1 MDYIENRTFDEIAIG
16 ESASLRRILTKDD
29 ILLFAAVSGDVNP
42 AHVDEEFARS
52 EIFQKIIAHG
62 MWGASL
68 ISTVLGT
75 VLPGPGAIYVGQTLK
90 FRRPVAVGDQI
101 TVSVKAQEKNA
112 KNHRV
117 TFECQC
123 NNQDGKVVIDGMA
136 EVIAPTQKVKR
147 PKLVLPEVRVYDRYA
162 RYREL
167 MRRAQD
173 VPSIRVAV
181 AHPADELSVVVALE
195 AAKLGLIEPVFVGPE
210 ARIQAVAQTNNP
222 EVDGWKIVPTTHSH
236 EAAECAVALA
246 RDGEVDAIMKGSLAT
261 EELMA
266 AISAPEN
273 GLRTDR
279 QLSHVF
285 ALDAPGYPRPIFL
298 TDAVVNVYPTI
309 LEKRDIIQNSIELLH
324 VLGQPSPRVAILAAF
339 DRVDPNVRSTME
351 AAALCK
357 MAERGQITGAILDG
371 PLALDSAISQ
381 TSAEEN
387 AIESPVAGSADI
399 LLVPDLEVGQMLVQQ
414 LESLSSVRAAGLVLG
429 ARVPIVLSGP
439 GDTEG
444 TLLAS
449 LALAT
454 LVAHAK
460 KQRGTVTKPVLAVP
474 SP

>member
-16 ESASLRRILTKDD
+16 DSASLRRVLTKDD

-90 FRRPVAVGDQI
+90 FRRPVAVGDEI

-123 NNQDGKVVIDGMA
+123 INQDGKVVIDGMA

-181 AHPADELSVVVALE
+181 AHPADELSVVVALRS
-195 AAKLGLIEPVFVGPE
+195 GQ
-210 ARIQAVAQTNNP
+210 AR
-222 EVDGWKIVPTTHSH
+222 
-236 EAAECAVALA
+236 
-246 RDGEVDAIMKGSLAT
+246 
-261 EELMA
+261 
-266 AISAPEN
+266 
-273 GLRTDR
+273 
-279 QLSHVF
+279 
-285 ALDAPGYPRPIFL
+285 
-298 TDAVVNVYPTI
+298 
-309 LEKRDIIQNSIELLH
+309 
-324 VLGQPSPRVAILAAF
+324 F
-339 DRVDPNVRSTME
+339 DRTRIRRPRS
-351 AAALCK
+351 ANSS
-357 MAERGQITGAILDG
+357 RR
-371 PLALDSAISQ
+371 S
-381 TSAEEN
+381 N
-387 AIESPVAGSADI
+387 A
-399 LLVPDLEVGQMLVQQ
+399 
-414 LESLSSVRAAGLVLG
+414 
-429 ARVPIVLSGP
+429 
-439 GDTEG
+439 
-444 TLLAS
+444 
-449 LALAT
+449 
-454 LVAHAK
+454 
-460 KQRGTVTKPVLAVP
+460 KP
-474 SP
+474 